1 MGLFHFVSTPIGNLG
16 DLSFRALEIL
26 KTADIVLCEDTR
38 HSRKL
43 MTHYGLS
50 KKLVAFHDF
59 SGEHQL
65 QKIGKLLAEGKHC
78 VYISDAGTPMISDPG
93 FEIARYLEQNGLPFD
108 VIPGANALLPA
119 LQLSGLPCD
128 RFTFL
133 GFLPRKE
140 KEIMETLER
149 YAGIPTTLV
158 FYQSPRRIRRTLVV
172 LDHLWPDREVSV
184 IKELTKIHQH
194 AERGLPGQ
202 LKDRYTEA
210 EKGEFVLVLAPPADT
225 NADTDWPIIRKEFA
239 ALLACGV
246 SRKSATRYLARS
258 HGLSSKELYT
268 RSMDWDETPV

>member
-1 MGLFHFVSTPIGNLG
+1 MVLFHFVSTPIGNLG

-26 KTADIVLCEDTR
+26 KAADVVLCEDTR

-59 SGEHQL
+59 SGDQQL
-65 QKIGKLLAEGKHC
+65 QKIGQLMMDGKHC

-93 FEIARYLEQNGLPFD
+93 YEIARYLEQNGFPFD
-108 VIPGANALLPA
+108 IIPGANAVLPA

-140 KEIMETLER
+140 KEITDILNR

-158 FYQSPRRIRRTLVV
+158 FYQSPRRIHRTLQV
-172 LDHLWPDREVSV
+172 LHDLWPDREVAV
-184 IKELTKIHQH
+184 VKELTKIHQH
-194 AERGLPGQ
+194 TARGLPGQ
-202 LKDRYTEA
+202 LLDRYTDL
-210 EKGEFVLVLAPPADT
+210 EKGEFVLVIAPPSGDST
-225 NADTDWPIIRKEFA
+225 ETDWPAIRKEFT

-258 HGLSSKELYT
+258 RSLSSKELYT
-268 RSMDWDETPV
+268 RSMDWE